1 MLLLDRGSTTPP
13 VFVKLRGEL
22 KEEGGGKGDGEES
35 DGSVSSDALQKSWP
49 VRCVA

>member
-1 MLLLDRGSTTPP
+1 MLLLERGPTTPP

-22 KEEGGGKGDGEES
+22 TEEGGGRVTGRNRMGA
-35 DGSVSSDALQKSWP
+35 VSPDALQKSWP